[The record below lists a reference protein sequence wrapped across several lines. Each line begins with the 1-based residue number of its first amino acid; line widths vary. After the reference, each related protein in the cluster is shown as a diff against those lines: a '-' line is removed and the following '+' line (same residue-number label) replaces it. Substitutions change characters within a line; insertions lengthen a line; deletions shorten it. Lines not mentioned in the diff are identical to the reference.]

1 MPAHYDLCAIT
12 LEQTCVRQQ
21 AVHEATHR
29 VQIRA
34 EVDGA
39 AAHTVY
45 NLAESWYNGKN
56 IDGKKGGFMI
66 YVGGFPRYCEL
77 SSNAVKN
84 GYQGFVRQ

>member
-1 MPAHYDLCAIT
+1 MEGDQSWAS
-12 LEQTCVRQQ
+12 
-21 AVHEATHR
+21 
-29 VQIRA
+29 
-34 EVDGA
+34 EVDSA
-39 AAHTVY
+39 ASHTVY
-45 NLAESWYNGKN
+45 RLAESWYNGKN